1 MVDDDGERGQAAN
14 RIELLDT
21 LHPCVL
27 PSCWAVSFRLA
38 RPVQVRCLQTIAA
51 MGCYRGLLL
60 ELLDSVDNTV
70 VIARPVELE
79 CAGACF
85 CGHPCPI
92 LRRATELLHA
102 LSKSVDIA
110 QSNQESFNA
119 IPDDRA
125 GRRRDHAGETA
136 GQRLVGNYGRAL
148 EQRGKHEHIS
158 HSHPCRNV
166 SMRDSS

>member
-1 MVDDDGERGQAAN
+1 MVDDDGERGQTAD

-27 PSCWAVSFRLA
+27 PSCRAVSLRLA
-38 RPVQVRCLQTIAA
+38 RPVQLRCLQTIAA
-51 MGCYRGLLL
+51 MGWYQGLLL
-60 ELLDSVDNTV
+60 ELLDSVNNTV

-85 CGHPCPI
+85 CGHPGPI

-110 QSNQESFNA
+110 RFNQEPFDA
-119 IPDDRA
+119 VADDRS
-125 GRRRDHAGETA
+125 RRWRDHAGKTA
-136 GQRLVGNYGRAL
+136 GQRLVGDHGGAL
-148 EQRGKHEHIS
+148 EERGKHEHIS
-158 HSHPCRNV
+158 RGHPCRNV
-166 SMRDSS
+166 SVRDSS